1 MRRDHMSWVLSSCPL
16 FLGPWPGLRP
26 ASSPSPAYSQ
36 WSSHESRCPGI
47 YLKKNIFML
56 PWRASFLSRPLVR
69 WLKKKKKIR
78 WLVHYTYHGTW
89 SALALLALQS
99 WARGRTVCHQGAQEP
114 IQILQARRGGGVASV
129 VPAALGSLVLQQG
142 RLLEADGGPSSLQG
156 PREPFW
162 KRSLWLRLS
171 VSHQS

>member
-1 MRRDHMSWVLSSCPL
+1 MRRDHVSWVRSSCPL

-26 ASSPSPAYSQ
+26 ASSPSPSYSQ

-56 PWRASFLSRPLVR
+56 PWRASSLSRPLVR
-69 WLKKKKKIR
+69 WLKKKKIIR
-78 WLVHYTYHGTW
+78 WLVHYTHYGTW

-114 IQILQARRGGGVASV
+114 IQILQARRGGGCGQCCPCCSGLFGL
-129 VPAALGSLVLQQG
+129 AAGQTSGGRWRSQQ
-142 RLLEADGGPSSLQG
+142 LTGP
-156 PREPFW
+156 
-162 KRSLWLRLS
+162 
-171 VSHQS
+171 